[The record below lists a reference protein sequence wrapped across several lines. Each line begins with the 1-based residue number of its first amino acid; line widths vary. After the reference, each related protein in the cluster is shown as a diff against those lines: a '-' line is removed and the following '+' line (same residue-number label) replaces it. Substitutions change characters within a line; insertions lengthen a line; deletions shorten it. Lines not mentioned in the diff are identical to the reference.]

1 MKLEEKKTNKMF
13 IIRRNTIIKL
23 KVEII
28 KIEMIKMTISS
39 LKGKHHCK
47 F

>member
-28 KIEMIKMTISS
+28 KIERR
-39 LKGKHHCK
+39 LKTKAV